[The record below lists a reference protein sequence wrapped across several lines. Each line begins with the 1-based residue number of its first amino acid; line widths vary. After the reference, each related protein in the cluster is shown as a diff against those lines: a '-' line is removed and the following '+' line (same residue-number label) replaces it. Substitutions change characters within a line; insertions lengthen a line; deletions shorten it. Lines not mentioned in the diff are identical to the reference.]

1 MTVNQWIPNPGT
13 GNPVREGETLTE
25 LRFSISHGCTP
36 KDNAD
41 AYDWSHK
48 GPSIITHYQVSPTRT
63 AAPTAE
69 PATLSADEVLIRARE
84 AAIAAWNLDGEGDLI
99 GEGNKETV
107 RNGSDDDATPIRAI
121 LAYERD
127 RAKPLAEVA
136 PHTVEDV
143 DKTEAERIAVEYG
156 WKIGH
161 SIRDVIRAGIKR
173 GRELER
179 GA

>member
-36 KDNAD
+36 KDNAG

-84 AAIAAWNLDGEGDLI
+84 ATIEFYDAIINTEDMRAA
-99 GEGNKETV
+99 
-107 RNGSDDDATPIRAI
+107 RHDDSSPIQAI
-121 LAYERD
+121 LIYERD